1 MSSPEFDYFAQDES
15 RYLERGKDVIIR
27 GEPVEISRSK
37 SFRTKTVNQIGYTIN
52 EKGHEEPATK
62 TKA

>member
-27 GEPVEISRSK
+27 GEPVDISKSK
-37 SFRTKTVNQIGYTIN
+37 SFRSGKINQIGYTIN
-52 EKGHEEPATK
+52 EKGKEEPETK
-62 TKA
+62 TKV

>member
-27 GEPVEISRSK
+27 GEPVDISRSK
-37 SFRTKTVNQIGYTIN
+37 SYKTRNLNNVGYTIN
-52 EKGHEEPATK
+52 KQGREEPETK